1 MQLSQTDVD
10 KSALRT
16 FFREKRRRL
25 TEAYGTASAE
35 MLRKNTEDF
44 VLQCKDVRTVLTFFP
59 VKGEPDI
66 LPLADALLRKG
77 YGIAFPISHTET
89 LTLEFKY
96 VKDISELT
104 AGAYGIP
111 EPPPSAPTVTEY
123 SDALCLVPALAFDRR
138 GMRIGYGK
146 GYYDRFLSHF
156 CGKSLGTAFSEFVTE
171 ELPVAANDISV
182 DIIITEKGVLI
193 PNEIKK

>member
-25 TEAYGTASAE
+25 TETYATAAAE
-35 MLRKNTEDF
+35 MLRQNAEEL
-44 VLQCKDVRTVLTFFP
+44 VLRYKDVRTVLAFCP

-77 YGIAFPISHTET
+77 YNVAFPISHTET

-96 VKDISELT
+96 VKDISELA

-111 EPPPSAPTVTEY
+111 EPPRTAPTVTEF

-146 GYYDRFLSHF
+146 GYYDRFLAHF
-156 CGKSLGTAFSEFVTE
+156 CGKSVGTAFSEFVTD
-171 ELPVAANDISV
+171 ELPAGATDISV

-193 PNEIKK
+193 PNEVKK